1 MAKTF
6 QMTPMLRIGNTIMG
20 TLVDLGLPVGLMQQ
34 LTVRGRK
41 SGQPRTTTLAV
52 IEIDGARYILA
63 AYGIV
68 DWVRNLR
75 AAGGGTLTRSR
86 RTETIT
92 VTELPPKEAAVI
104 LKATTG
110 AGPGFLRDYY
120 NTTAASSLEE
130 FEQEAIRHPVFRVNP
145 A

>member
-6 QMTPMLRIGNTIMG
+6 KPNPMMRVGNAVAS
-20 TLVDLGLPVGLMQQ
+20 TLVRTGLPIGIIQI
-34 LTVRGRK
+34 LTVPGRK
-41 SGQPRTTTLAV
+41 SGEPRATPLAI
-52 IEIDGARYILA
+52 IEQDGQRYIIA

-75 AAGGGTLTRSR
+75 AAGGGTLTNRGK
-86 RTETIT
+86 TEKIT
-92 VTELPPKEAAVI
+92 VTELSPQDAAPI
-104 LKATTG
+104 LKATSG

-120 NTTAASSLEE
+120 DTNANSALAE
-130 FEQEAIRHPVFRVNP
+130 FEQESVRHPVFKINP